1 MVFRPNRPFRHLAP
15 LLLPVLFAL
24 PLSAQGIAWEASWGD
39 ALERARAESR
49 VLLLAVNMDGEA
61 ANTRMATKVYRDKRI
76 RALAAETVPVIAS
89 TAEHAAGK
97 DCPRFGSVTCGAHRE
112 IERTVRAE
120 VLSPDSTGHVVAP
133 QHVFLNGAGEV
144 LLSVP
149 YELRTEELE
158 WCFHEAFN
166 RIGYSTSLA
175 RSAKARAPRRL
186 IDGAVLDSS
195 EESAPLTLE
204 EARELIDSIKRG
216 LRNAERW
223 RALRRLLS
231 VDEEEVADF
240 VRLELRGGGGGGRRG
255 GGRRGGGNERARTR
269 LVRAIGERSPE
280 RYWSLLVELLNDPGE
295 NVRSEIAVAL
305 EQLAAEDST
314 KEIASAIGKEKD
326 EIVQARL
333 LRALGSAGA
342 ESGRTRKQ
350 LSRYTRKKTPKP
362 VRLQAVLALGYLGA
376 DPAVAKELTRL
387 LDEEDENLRAAAL
400 LAMGLGRH
408 TELRAR
414 VQAQLDNADPN
425 STVGTSAEAALRV
438 IDGGGWEHLR
448 FAIEALTKDDL
459 PRARLFGGARGTTDT
474 E

>member
-1 MVFRPNRPFRHLAP
+1 MNLI
-15 LLLPVLFAL
+15 
-24 PLSAQGIAWEASWGD
+24 LSAVSRA
-39 ALERARAESR
+39 ALAA
-49 VLLLAVNMDGEA
+49 VLLVAPVMAGDIKWQGDYEGTLASAAAEARVVFVAVNMTGER
-61 ANTRMATKVYRDKRI
+61 ANERMIADVYTEKKIEELAELTLNIVATNCWQDKASACKAFKPLTPEELRELDVQIRSKVLR
-76 RALAAETVPVIAS
+76 
-89 TAEHAAGK
+89 
-97 DCPRFGSVTCGAHRE
+97 
-112 IERTVRAE
+112 
-120 VLSPDSTGHVVAP
+120 PDDQGYVVAP

-149 YELRTEELE
+149 YELRAEELE

-280 RYWSLLVELLNDPGE
+280 RYWSLLVELLNDPSE
-295 NVRSEIAVAL
+295 NVRSEVAVAL
-305 EQLAAEDST
+305 EQLAAEDSA
-314 KEIASAIGKEKD
+314 KEIASAVGKENPPDSLADREKH
-326 EIVQARL
+326 ASRL
-333 LRALGSAGA
+333 G
-342 ESGRTRKQ
+342 
-350 LSRYTRKKTPKP
+350 
-362 VRLQAVLALGYLGA
+362 VR
-376 DPAVAKELTRL
+376 
-387 LDEEDENLRAAAL
+387 
-400 LAMGLGRH
+400 
-408 TELRAR
+408 
-414 VQAQLDNADPN
+414 
-425 STVGTSAEAALRV
+425 
-438 IDGGGWEHLR
+438 
-448 FAIEALTKDDL
+448 
-459 PRARLFGGARGTTDT
+459 
-474 E
+474 